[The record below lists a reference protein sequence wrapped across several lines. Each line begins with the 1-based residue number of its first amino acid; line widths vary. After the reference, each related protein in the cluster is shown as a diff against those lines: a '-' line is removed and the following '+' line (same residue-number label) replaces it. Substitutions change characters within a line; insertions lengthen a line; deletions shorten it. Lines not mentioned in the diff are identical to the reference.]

1 MLLHQRLRRPGGAVQ
16 MTEPAC
22 LICGAPL
29 RYQETAHEMTCALCG
44 TKHAGNAAC
53 IHGHFVCDA
62 CHAAPAAAVIRSVAM
77 TTAAKDPFAI
87 ATAMMQSPAVHMH
100 GPEHHILA
108 GAALLAAYRNVGG
121 EIDLP
126 AALEEMIRRGSMVPG
141 GFCGL
146 AGACGAAVS
155 TGMCYSIATK
165 TNPLSTESWGEA
177 NLLTATCLTAIGRV
191 GGPRCCK
198 RDTYL
203 ALETAVRCIREQ
215 TGIAIEWQK
224 QPRCEFFPR
233 NRECLRER
241 CPYFPK

>member
-1 MLLHQRLRRPGGAVQ
+1 
-16 MTEPAC
+16 
-22 LICGAPL
+22 
-29 RYQETAHEMTCALCG
+29 
-44 TKHAGNAAC
+44 
-53 IHGHFVCDA
+53 
-62 CHAAPAAAVIRSVAM
+62 
-77 TTAAKDPFAI
+77 
-87 ATAMMQSPAVHMH
+87 MMQSPAVHMH

-108 GAALLAAYRNVGG
+108 GAALLAAYRNAGG

-146 AGACGAAVS
+146 AGACGAAIS
-155 TGMCYSIATK
+155 AGMCYSIATK
-165 TNPLSTESWGEA
+165 TNPLSTESWGET
-177 NLLTATCLTAIGRV
+177 NLLTAACLTAIGRV

-215 TGIAIEWQK
+215 TGIAIERQK